1 MVEFALC
8 FPIVLLLLAGGAD
21 LARAYFV
28 GIEVADGARQA
39 ALYAADNAGTV
50 ALPGYTAAQLT
61 AIADSNAGSGLLTC
75 AGGHP
80 TVSVPATTSD
90 PNSPSTAQD
99 QKVTVSCALPLLIP
113 ILHSPATVTATV
125 TAVIYPS

>member
-1 MVEFALC
+1 M
-8 FPIVLLLLAGGAD
+8 LLLLAGGAD

-61 AIADSNAGSGLLTC
+61 AIADSNAGSGPLTC
-75 AGGHP
+75 PAAHL

-113 ILHSPATVTATV
+113 ILHSPAIVTATV